1 MNTTHRDRLS
11 SAVLSEQTR
20 KFLALMGAIEDIIKE
35 FNETCPDAYQRES
48 MENDDVVENVYEN
61 TIGNLAEARSGFQTI
76 MFQVMEQKM
85 YNLNCTEI

>member
-35 FNETCPDAYQRES
+35 FNGICPDALQRES
-48 MENDDVVENVYEN
+48 IEDGGEEEYIYEK
-61 TIGNLAEARSGFQTI
+61 IIDHLAEARSGFQTI
-76 MFQVMEQKM
+76 MFQGMEERM

>member
-20 KFLALMGAIEDIIKE
+20 KFLALMGAIDDLIKE
-35 FNETCPDAYQRES
+35 FNGICPDALQRES
-48 MENDDVVENVYEN
+48 IEDGGEEEYIYEK
-61 TIGNLAEARSGFQTI
+61 IIDHLAEARSGFQTI
-76 MFQVMEQKM
+76 MFQGMEERM

>member
-20 KFLALMGAIEDIIKE
+20 KFLAPMGAIEDIIKE
-35 FNETCPDAYQRES
+35 FNGICPDALQRES
-48 MENDDVVENVYEN
+48 IEDGGEEEYIYEK
-61 TIGNLAEARSGFQTI
+61 IIDHLAEARSGFQTI
-76 MFQVMEQKM
+76 MFQGMEERM